1 MVMFM
6 VIIVLFGIEQVE
18 TSNVGRIKDKNDFT
32 ITQKHTIVQKM
43 ADLQTSLSLTLKEM
57 DGMRVEN

>member
-32 ITQKHTIVQKM
+32 ITQTHTIVQKM